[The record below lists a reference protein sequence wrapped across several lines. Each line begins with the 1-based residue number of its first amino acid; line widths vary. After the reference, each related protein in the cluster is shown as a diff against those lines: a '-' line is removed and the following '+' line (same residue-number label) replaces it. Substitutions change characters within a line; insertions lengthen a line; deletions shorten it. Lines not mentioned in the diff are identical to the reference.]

1 MQLYKT
7 PLFVQWLYPSLV
19 WRQSKAEKS
28 IYLTFDDGPIPEV
41 TPWVLQTLKHYGAKA
56 TFFCIGENIK
66 KYPEIFKMLLDDGHA
81 IGNHTY
87 HHLNGI
93 KTAPALY
100 LKDFL
105 KCEEVLLENGVT
117 TSLFRPPY
125 GRISRRQVQMLASRH
140 IVMWNVLSYDFSK
153 KITAQKVLDKSIQ
166 HTTSGSIVVFH
177 DSLKANENLK
187 FALPKFLEHF
197 QSQGYR
203 FEAL

>member
-19 WRQSKAEKS
+19 WRQSKAGKS

-56 TFFCIGENIK
+56 TFFCVGENVK
-66 KYPEIFKMLLDDGHA
+66 RHPEIFKMLLADGHA

-93 KTAPALY
+93 KTGPALY

-105 KCEEVLLENGVT
+105 KCEEVLRENGVT

-125 GRISRRQVQMLASRH
+125 GRISRRQVQMLASRY